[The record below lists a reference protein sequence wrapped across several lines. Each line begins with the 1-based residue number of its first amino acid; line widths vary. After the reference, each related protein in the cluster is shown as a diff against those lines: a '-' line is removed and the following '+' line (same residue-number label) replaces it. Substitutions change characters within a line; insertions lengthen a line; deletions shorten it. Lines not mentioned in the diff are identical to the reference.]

1 MSFWNTDKLVLKQSQ
16 QKLIEPFEPQFAK
29 QGAYELSLGPEAF
42 ITSEP
47 NATKQ
52 VLAAGDQLSIPPGQF
67 GLLLTEEVVTIPD
80 DTLAFISVRFTIKR
94 RGLVNVSG
102 FHVDPGF
109 SGRLKFA
116 VYNAG
121 SQPIVVA
128 RGERVFMIW
137 FSDLSAASPDPY
149 QGEASGQK
157 AITSQ
162 DVMFI
167 QGEVASPAAL
177 NKKMEELK
185 AEYQQRLTALDDK
198 ISTWRGATIGIL
210 SSLIVGVVV
219 GTILLALRLFFQS
232 PSPPQSLPA
241 QVAQPTATA
250 QESNNR
256 SAGQGQN
263 PTNAQANKAAV
274 KPAPSK

>member
-16 QKLIEPFEPQFAK
+16 QKLIEPFESQFAK

-52 VLAAGDQLSIPPGQF
+52 VLAAGEQLSIPPGQF

-80 DTLAFISVRFTIKR
+80 DAIGFISVRFTIKR

-121 SQPIVVA
+121 SQPIVVS

-137 FSDLSAASPDPY
+137 FSDMSASTPDPY
-149 QGEASGQK
+149 QGQGSGQNE
-157 AITSQ
+157 ITSQ

-167 QGEVASPAAL
+167 QGEVASPAVLKKQIDSLEKEMSMIKLILIGLFLAAAGAFFKSCLDNKPAL
-177 NKKMEELK
+177 P
-185 AEYQQRLTALDDK
+185 TA
-198 ISTWRGATIGIL
+198 
-210 SSLIVGVVV
+210 
-219 GTILLALRLFFQS
+219 QS
-232 PSPPQSLPA
+232 PPVVNLPTDNSRSNEVSPTSTPIQASTSPSNKPQIR
-241 QVAQPTATA
+241 PT
-250 QESNNR
+250 
-256 SAGQGQN
+256 
-263 PTNAQANKAAV
+263 K
-274 KPAPSK
+274 K

>member
-52 VLAAGDQLSIPPGQF
+52 MLSAGDQLSIPAGQF

-80 DTLAFISVRFTIKR
+80 DAIGFISVRFTIKR

-121 SQPIVVA
+121 SQPIVVS

-137 FSDLSAASPDPY
+137 FSDLSASTPDPY
-149 QGEASGQK
+149 QGESLGQK
-157 AITSQ
+157 EITSQ

-177 NKKMEELK
+177 NKKIEELK
-185 AEYQQRLTALDDK
+185 GEYQQRLTALDDK
-198 ISTWRGATIGIL
+198 IATWRGVTIGIL
-210 SSLIVGVVV
+210 TSLIVGVVV
-219 GTILLALRLFFQS
+219 GAILLALRLFFDGA
-232 PSPPQSLPA
+232 SPPHTLPA
-241 QVAQPTATA
+241 AQPSATV
-250 QESNNR
+250 QESNRNQPDR
-256 SAGQGQN
+256 ESPNSANTQGNTQ
-263 PTNAQANKAAV
+263 Q
-274 KPAPSK
+274 

>member
-52 VLAAGDQLSIPPGQF
+52 VLAHGDQLSIPPGQF

-80 DTLAFISVRFTIKR
+80 DAIGFISVRFTIKR

-121 SQPIVVA
+121 SQPIVVS

-137 FSDLSAASPDPY
+137 FSD
-149 QGEASGQK
+149 
-157 AITSQ
+157 
-162 DVMFI
+162 M
-167 QGEVASPAAL
+167 
-177 NKKMEELK
+177 
-185 AEYQQRLTALDDK
+185 
-198 ISTWRGATIGIL
+198 
-210 SSLIVGVVV
+210 
-219 GTILLALRLFFQS
+219 
-232 PSPPQSLPA
+232 
-241 QVAQPTATA
+241 
-250 QESNNR
+250 
-256 SAGQGQN
+256 
-263 PTNAQANKAAV
+263 
-274 KPAPSK
+274 